1 MAEQVSRSLLLLS
14 DKPKT
19 SVLEICK
26 IGETHLL
33 QISNHNLIATD
44 LAEK

>member
-14 DKPKT
+14 DKPKS

-26 IGETHLL
+26 ICETPK
-33 QISNHNLIATD
+33 SNIAIPAQVIEAKSD
-44 LAEK
+44 